1 MTYVFSEQPS
11 PRLIYTLDFIF
22 SARGLTYQCT
32 SDWETFEAI
41 KGPKL
46 NYSEREASDALN
58 LTPSALLFEN
68 DVRNYAID
76 QFEIDLGEVI
86 SFDGVPDMLA
96 SMFFVLS
103 RYEEYWET
111 DRDRHDR
118 FQGTESLQSLFGWL
132 HIPIADH
139 WAEALIE
146 RLCLAEQPQREFLI
160 APTFDIDAT
169 FAYREKGL
177 FRNGLGLLKDLF
189 FGKIAR
195 VKERI
200 AVIRGQRPDPF
211 DTFER
216 IAEIASQHPETRCF
230 WLMSDYGPYHK
241 NLPDSN
247 PVQAEIIRKIAK
259 ICPVGIHPGYGTYT
273 NPSNLN
279 REKLRLEAVLETRV
293 STSRQHF
300 LQLKLPHTYEQLC
313 RENILVDYSMGYAD
327 QPGFRMGTA
336 RRTPWYNLRTNEVSE
351 LQLQPFCYMDGTLN
365 EYLRLTPEQAIEE
378 VRALRE
384 EIQRYG
390 GTFCFIWHNET
401 LGFQYHW
408 QGWEKVLLE
417 GLKS

>member
-11 PRLIYTLDFIF
+11 PRLSYTLDFIF
-22 SARGLTYQCT
+22 SARGLTYQST

-103 RYEEYWET
+103 RYEEYWATE
-111 DRDRHDR
+111 RDRHDR
-118 FQGTESLQSLFGWL
+118 FEGIKSLQSVFGWL

-146 RLCLAEQPQREFLI
+146 RLCLAEQPQRDFLI

-177 FRNGLGLLKDLF
+177 VRNGLGLMKDLL
-189 FGKIAR
+189 FGRFKR
-195 VKERI
+195 VSERI
-200 AVIRGQRPDPF
+200 AVLFRQRRDPF
-211 DTFER
+211 DTFDR
-216 IAEIASQHPETRCF
+216 MAEIAAAYANTQCF
-230 WLMSDYGPYHK
+230 WSMSDYGTYHK
-241 NLPDSN
+241 NLPYDN
-247 PVQAEIIRKIAK
+247 GVQAEEIRKMSQQCA
-259 ICPVGIHPGYGTYT
+259 VGIHPGYGTYT
-273 NPSNLN
+273 NPSLLH
-279 REKLRLEAVLETRV
+279 REKLRLEAVLESRV

-336 RRTPWYNLRTNEVSE
+336 RRTPWYNLRTNEESA

-365 EYLRLTPEQAIEE
+365 EYMGLTPEQAQTE
-378 VRALRE
+378 VQALKAAV
-384 EIQRYG
+384 QRYG

-401 LGFQYHW
+401 LGFQYRW

-417 GLKS
+417 SLKP

>member
-132 HIPIADH
+132 HEPICDL
-139 WAEALIE
+139 WAQSLLNFIGINSVPASEIKI
-146 RLCLAEQPQREFLI
+146 Q
-160 APTFDIDAT
+160 PTFDIDAT
-169 FAYREKGL
+169 YAYRHKGL
-177 FRNGLGLLKDLF
+177 KRNILGLGKELLG
-189 FGKIAR
+189 GKLAR
-195 VKERI
+195 VGERLN
-200 AVIRGQRPDPF
+200 VLLGKRKDPF

-216 IAEIASQHPETRCF
+216 IKEVAQAFPETRCF
-230 WLMSDYGPYHK
+230 WLLADYGKFHK
-241 NLPDSN
+241 NLPHHN
-247 PVQAEIIRKIAK
+247 VHQQRVIRDMAAS
-259 ICPVGIHPGYGTYT
+259 CPVGIHPGYAASE
-273 NPSNLN
+273 NPEVLTLEKA
-279 REKLRLEAVLETRV
+279 RLEKLLGNPVN
-293 STSRQHF
+293 TSRQHY
-300 LQLKLPHTYEQLC
+300 LRLSLPSTYEHLLAQG
-313 RENILVDYSMGYAD
+313 IATDYSMGYAD
-327 QPGFRMGTA
+327 QVGFRMGTA
-336 RRTPWYNLRTNEVSE
+336 RKTPWFNLRTNEKSA

-365 EYLRLTPEQAIEE
+365 EYLQLTPAQALT
-378 VRALRE
+378 VVKTLKDAVM
-384 EIQRYG
+384 RYG
-390 GTFCFIWHNET
+390 GTFSFIWHNET
-401 LGFQYHW
+401 LGFQHHW
-408 QGWEKVLLE
+408 KGWDEVFAESL
-417 GLKS
+417 G